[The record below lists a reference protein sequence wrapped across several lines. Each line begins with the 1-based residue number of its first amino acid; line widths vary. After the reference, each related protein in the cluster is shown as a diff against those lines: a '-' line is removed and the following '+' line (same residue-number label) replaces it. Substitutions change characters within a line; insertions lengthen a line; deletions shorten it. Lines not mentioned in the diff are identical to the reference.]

1 MKVRNESFFREMGNA
16 EIRQIEGEERTI
28 ELSFSSEEP
37 YTRYFGL
44 EILDHSGNCVDLT
57 RLKTVGCVLFNHN
70 RDYVVGKI
78 LDAWIDGDKG
88 RAKIRFDDDA
98 DADTIFKKV
107 QSGTLSGVS
116 VGYKVNAWEE
126 VAVGKK
132 SSDERF
138 TGPCSIARSWSPYE
152 ISIVSVPADSTVGV
166 GRSMESDP
174 DHENRRS
181 LDLFIRQLQINKANN
196 KEEK

>member
-1 MKVRNESFFREMGNA
+1 MKVRNESFLREMGNA

-37 YTRYFGL
+37 YTRYFGP

-98 DADTIFKKV
+98 DADMIFKKV

-116 VGYKVNAWEE
+116 VGYKVDAWEE
-126 VAVGKK
+126 VAAGKK
-132 SSDERF
+132 SSDGRF
-138 TGPCSIARSWSPYE
+138 TGPCDIARNWFPYE
-152 ISIVSVPADSTVGV
+152 ISIVSVPADSTIGV
-166 GRSMESDP
+166 GRSLENDH